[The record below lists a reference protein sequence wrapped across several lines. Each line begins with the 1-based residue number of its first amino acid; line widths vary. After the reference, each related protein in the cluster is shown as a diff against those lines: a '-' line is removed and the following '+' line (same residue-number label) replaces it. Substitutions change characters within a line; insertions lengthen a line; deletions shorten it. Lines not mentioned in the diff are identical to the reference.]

1 MNLNLQHMEL
11 FALLMS
17 ILISL
22 VFLLAGTMKLV
33 KSHETLRG
41 NLRWTSEKSTLY
53 LNFISW
59 AEIIGALLFF
69 IPYQFSVL
77 PFLSVI
83 AAFVLV
89 VLMIG
94 APITHLR
101 LGEHKEAALTTFLLI
116 MILLVTFIRIFY

>member
-1 MNLNLQHMEL
+1 MEL
-11 FALLMS
+11 FALIMA

-22 VFLLAGTMKLV
+22 IFLLAGTMKLV
-33 KSHETLRG
+33 RSHEMVRE

-69 IPYQFSVL
+69 IPYQFNFL

-83 AAFVLV
+83 AAFMLV

-116 MILLVTFIRIFY
+116 MILIVTFIRIFY